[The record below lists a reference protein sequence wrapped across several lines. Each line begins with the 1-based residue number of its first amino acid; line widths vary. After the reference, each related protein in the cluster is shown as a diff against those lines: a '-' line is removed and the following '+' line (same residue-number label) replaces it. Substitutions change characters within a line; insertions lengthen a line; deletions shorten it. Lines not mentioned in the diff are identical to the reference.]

1 MPDTYRRHKKDCPH
15 LLEGRGHRGCHCPW
29 WFYGRINGKRIRK
42 SLRTAE
48 WEEAQETVLGLKAGT
63 NRAGISS
70 QVAPMTLDQAWLRF
84 MADLDA
90 RKLHPSTVRKYCL
103 LQKQMK
109 EFVGCKGIGFLSHV
123 DIDAMGEFR
132 NGWKDGA
139 LSASKKLERL
149 RAFFRFA
156 LKRKWI
162 AECPVSDLKAPK
174 VSMKPT
180 MPFTHEEMVR
190 ILAATD
196 LYCQKTPA
204 NGLEN
209 ARRLRA
215 FVLLLRYSGMRISD
229 VVSLS
234 AERFVGKRLFLY
246 TQKTG
251 VPVHIVIPE
260 FVLRVLESTPRKS
273 ENHFFWSGVGKLE
286 SIVRSWQ
293 TRLRRL
299 FQLAGVAKG
308 HAHRFRDT
316 FAVELLLAG
325 IPIERVSILLGHQST
340 RVTERHYNPWVRA
353 RQEQLEADLE
363 RAWSRDPLIL
373 VEAKGTRRVRGEH
386 ARVN

>member
-1 MPDTYRRHKKDCPH
+1 M
-15 LLEGRGHRGCHCPW
+15 
-29 WFYGRINGKRIRK
+29 NGSRIRK
-42 SLRTAE
+42 SLGTTDWRK
-48 WEEAQETVLGLKAGT
+48 AQEMLLELETGT
-63 NRAGISS
+63 KCADVQTQTKPI
-70 QVAPMTLDQAWLRF
+70 TLAQAWLRF

-90 RKLHPSTVRKYCL
+90 RKLHPATVRKYSL

-109 EFVGCKGIGFLSHV
+109 EFAAHKGLDFLSQI

-156 LKRKWI
+156 VKRKWV

-180 MPFTHEEMVR
+180 MPFTHEEMSR
-190 ILAATD
+190 ILGAVD
-196 LYCQKTPA
+196 IYCQETPA

-209 ARRLRA
+209 SRRLRA
-215 FVLLLRYSGMRISD
+215 FVLLLRFSGVRISD
-229 VVSLS
+229 VVNLS

-251 VPVHIVIPE
+251 VPVHIVVPE
-260 FVLRVLESTPRKS
+260 FLVRVMESTPRKS
-273 ENHFFWSGVGKLE
+273 ENYFFWSGVGKLE

-299 FQLAGVAKG
+299 FKLAGVARG

-325 IPIERVSILLGHQST
+325 IPIERVSILLGHQSI

-363 RAWSRDPLIL
+363 RAWSRDTLVL
-373 VEAKGTRRVRGEH
+373 VEAKATRRLRGER